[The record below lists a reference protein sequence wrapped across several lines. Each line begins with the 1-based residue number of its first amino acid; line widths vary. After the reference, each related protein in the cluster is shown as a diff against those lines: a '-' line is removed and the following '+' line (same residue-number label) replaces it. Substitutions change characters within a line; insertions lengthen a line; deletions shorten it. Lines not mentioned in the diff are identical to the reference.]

1 VTKIALSVFVLVL
14 GTASGALA
22 AQRSVATGHPVLTT
36 VPESQY
42 RSGDPDARV
51 RLQLSLDHR
60 NGING
65 Y

>member
-1 VTKIALSVFVLVL
+1 MTKIALSVLVLVL

-22 AQRSVATGHPVLTT
+22 AQRTFTSGHTVLTQ
-36 VPESQY
+36 VPQSQY
-42 RSGDPDARV
+42 RSGDPDPLV